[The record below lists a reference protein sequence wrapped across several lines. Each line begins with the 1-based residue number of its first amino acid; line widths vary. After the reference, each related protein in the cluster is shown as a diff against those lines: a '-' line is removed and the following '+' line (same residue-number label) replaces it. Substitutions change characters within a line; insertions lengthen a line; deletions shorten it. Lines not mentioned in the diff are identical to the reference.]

1 MSSRNSNEAEELVS
15 QANDK
20 AQKGHTSKSGKKS
33 APKKPSKKAEAHIE
47 GASQLGVEVRKEVDF
62 SLWYKQVLKRSEMLE
77 YYEEVSGC
85 YIIRPLAYN
94 IWQEIQNFFDAAIKE
109 MGVED
114 TYFPMFVSQRQLE
127 REKDHIEGFAPEV
140 AWVTKAGSN
149 TMESP
154 IAIRPTSE
162 TVMYPYFA
170 KWIRT
175 HRDLPLKLNQWCNVV
190 RWEFKNPQ
198 PFIRTREFLW
208 QEGHTA
214 HFTKEEADTEVY
226 QILELY
232 RQVYEDMLAFP
243 VIKGIKSEKE
253 KFAGG
258 LYTTTLE
265 GFIPTTGRGVQAAT
279 SHCLGQNFSKMFDI
293 VIEDPSAPAGPDG
306 KDAKKMYVWQNSW
319 GISTRAIG
327 VMVMVH
333 GDDKGLVLPPRVA
346 ATQVVVIPCGITS
359 KTTED
364 EKKCVEDKINYVVKE
379 MKSSGIKAKADLRE
393 NYSPGYKF
401 NHWELKGVPI
411 RLEIGPRDLSKQQ
424 TLMVRRDNGV
434 KEPIPLADLTSRISD
449 TLKCIQKDMFDR
461 AKKVYDDHVK
471 LVLKWDDFVP
481 NLDNKNFVL
490 APWCEEEKCEDSI
503 KEKST
508 RHNTEQEAE
517 DEKAPSMGAKTLCIP
532 LEQPSDPPIIP
543 GETKCVSCGGLAK
556 RYTLFGRSY

>member
-1 MSSRNSNEAEELVS
+1 FYFLLDRKMSNV
-15 QANDK
+15 DK
-20 AQKGHTSKSGKKS
+20 TEKKVAS
-33 APKKPSKKAEAHIE
+33 KKPTKKADAHIE
-47 GASQLGVEVRKEVDF
+47 GASQIGIEVRKEADF
-62 SLWYKQVLKRSEMLE
+62 STWYQQVLKRSEMLE

-94 IWQEIQNFFDAAIKE
+94 IWQEIQNFFDAEIKKL
-109 MGVED
+109 GVED

-127 REKDHIEGFAPEV
+127 REKDHIEGFAAEV
-140 AWVTKAGSN
+140 AWVTKAGSSN
-149 TMESP
+149 IENAV
-154 IAIRPTSE
+154 AIRPTSE

-175 HRDLPLKLNQWCNVV
+175 YRDLPLKLNQWCNVV

-214 HFTKEEADTEVY
+214 HFTKEEADAEVY
-226 QILELY
+226 EILELY
-232 RQVYEDMLAFP
+232 RQVYEDILAVP
-243 VIKGIKSEKE
+243 VIRGIKSEKE

-293 VIEDPSAPAGPDG
+293 VIEDP
-306 KDAKKMYVWQNSW
+306 KDAGNKVHVWQNSW
-319 GISTRAIG
+319 GLSTRSIG
-327 VMVMVH
+327 VMVMIH
-333 GDDKGLVLPPRVA
+333 GDNKGLVLPPRVA
-346 ATQVVVIPCGITS
+346 ATQVIVIPCGITS

-364 EKKCVEDKINYVVKE
+364 DKKLVESKVNEVVEKL
-379 MKSSGIKAKADLRE
+379 KSAGIKVKADLRE
-393 NYSPGYKF
+393 NYSPGYKY

-411 RLEIGPRDLSKQQ
+411 RLEIGPRDLTNQQ
-424 TLMVRRDNGV
+424 SLMVRRDNGS
-434 KEPIPLADLTSRISD
+434 KEPIPLAELVPRISD
-449 TLKCIQKDMFDR
+449 TLKAIQKDMFDR

-471 LVLKWDDFVP
+471 IVLKWEDFVP
-481 NLDNKNFVL
+481 TLDGKNFAL
-490 APWCEEEKCEDSI
+490 IPWCEEEKCETSI

-508 RHNTEQEAE
+508 RQVTEQEAE
-517 DEKAPSMGAKTLCIP
+517 DEKAPSMGAKSLCIP
-532 LEQPSDPPIIP
+532 LEQPDDPPIIP
-543 GETKCVSCGGLAK
+543 GVTECVSCGKFAK